1 MRKGPIAIDSLDR
14 PNAPNPNIPRHTGTD
29 YKGLAIVIGIISAA
43 IILIWLFALAITT
56 LTEDYK
62 ARDIILWIPFV
73 LIGLAVLLSSIYWVR
88 KIIIFDGLENN
99 TSIFG
104 LNKNKDFIA
113 TALHEYAKAS
123 ATAYHQNV
131 TYGDNTNTTTSTST
145 NLTNDTPSDSDNTF
159 IEMSTILDTLNK
171 K

>member
-1 MRKGPIAIDSLDR
+1 MKGPVTIDSLDR
-14 PNAPNPNIPRHTGTD
+14 PNAPNPNIPRTSGID
-29 YKGLAIVIGIISAA
+29 YKGLAMVIGIICAA
-43 IILIWLFALAITT
+43 IISIWLFAIGITT

-62 ARDIILWIPFV
+62 ARTIILWIPFV
-73 LIGLAVLLSSIYWVR
+73 IIGLVALFGSIYWIR

-104 LNKNKDFIA
+104 LNKNKAMIEA
-113 TALHEYAKAS
+113 ALIESAKAS

-131 TYGDNTNTTTSTST
+131 TYGDNSSTSTST
-145 NLTNDTPSDSDNTF
+145 NLTNDATPSIDNNF
-159 IEMSTILDTLNK
+159 IPMGALLDQINK